1 MLSPQTNKHSTRYSD
16 FLYKKKIKK
25 IKGKCVYINRYMRMY
40 TPWKIL
46 NKVIDRGK
54 LIMKIKFKKQFN
66 NVTFLWTHTVKMC
79 TFVVDKATSSLFPQ
93 CYDLV
98 VVEFNGFFSMVSS
111 IKKTK
116 RKEKKI
122 IPVILRNCNNSH
134 IIISNAILMMK
145 LIRIIWM
152 FILMQMTMKMK
163 KTNSNSH

>member
-1 MLSPQTNKHSTRYSD
+1 MYYKDIFRRHTFRCCLHKQTNIPLD
-16 FLYKKKIKK
+16 IPIFLYKKKIKK

-54 LIMKIKFKKQFN
+54 LIMKIRFKNQFN
-66 NVTFLWTHTVKMC
+66 NVTFLWTQTVKMC

-111 IKKTK
+111 IKKNETK
-116 RKEKKI
+116 RKE
-122 IPVILRNCNNSH
+122 NNS
-134 IIISNAILMMK
+134 SNIEK
-145 LIRIIWM
+145 L
-152 FILMQMTMKMK
+152 
-163 KTNSNSH
+163 